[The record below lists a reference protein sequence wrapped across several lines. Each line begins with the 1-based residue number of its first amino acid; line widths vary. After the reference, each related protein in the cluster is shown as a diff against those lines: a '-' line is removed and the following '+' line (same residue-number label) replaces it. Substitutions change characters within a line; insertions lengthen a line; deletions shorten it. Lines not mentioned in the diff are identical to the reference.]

1 MANALRV
8 GDHLIDRLGARR
20 SSAELQEVAS

>member
-8 GDHLIDRLGARR
+8 GDHLIDRLDAGVG
-20 SSAELQEVAS
+20 AELQEVAS